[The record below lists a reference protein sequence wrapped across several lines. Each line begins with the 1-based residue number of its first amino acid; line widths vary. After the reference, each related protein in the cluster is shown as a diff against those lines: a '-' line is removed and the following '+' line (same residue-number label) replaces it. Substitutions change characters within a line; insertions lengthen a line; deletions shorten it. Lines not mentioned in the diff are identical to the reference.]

1 MHGTPTVAY
10 REAGGT
16 QESVVDGFSG
26 VLVEDPAGFA
36 TAIGTLLTD
45 HEDRARLG
53 RGARVTSHAFTWG
66 HAQESFAT
74 VVRAALD
81 GRRLDTQ
88 DPVLTDPSTGPSSG

>member
-16 QESVVDGFSG
+16 QESVVDGYSG
-26 VLVEDPAGFA
+26 VLADDRAGF
-36 TAIGTLLTD
+36 TKAIEVLL
-45 HEDRARLG
+45 EDEEQRARLG

-74 VVRAALD
+74 VVRAVLE
-81 GRRLDTQ
+81 GRRLDAQ
-88 DPVLTDPSTGPSSG
+88 DPESTGPDPDGPGE